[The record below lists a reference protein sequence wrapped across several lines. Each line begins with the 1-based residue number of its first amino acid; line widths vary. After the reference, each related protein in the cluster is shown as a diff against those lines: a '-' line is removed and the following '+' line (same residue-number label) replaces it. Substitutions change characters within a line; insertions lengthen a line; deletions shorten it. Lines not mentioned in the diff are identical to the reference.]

1 MGLMPLVNFSGWPPY
16 QMERPLRLVGVSNH
30 TTLFCAD
37 AVTAASRPDVAR
49 EIIRV
54 FMRMTDE
61 RMIWTDG
68 KGIEWERGGK
78 RNAVNGSS
86 FIAISM
92 KNAVRRVDRL
102 FIG

>member
-1 MGLMPLVNFSGWPPY
+1 
-16 QMERPLRLVGVSNH
+16 
-30 TTLFCAD
+30 
-37 AVTAASRPDVAR
+37 
-49 EIIRV
+49 
-54 FMRMTDE
+54 MRMTDE